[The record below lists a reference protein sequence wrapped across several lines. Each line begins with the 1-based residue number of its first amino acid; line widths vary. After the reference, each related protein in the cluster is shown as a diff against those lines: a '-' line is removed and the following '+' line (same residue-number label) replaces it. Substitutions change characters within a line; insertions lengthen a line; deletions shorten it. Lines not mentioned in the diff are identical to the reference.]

1 MSLEDYLAKLDPKT
15 AKRVQTAQAVELI
28 RLKTASFGLNNAL
41 GGGIGKGRVS
51 LTYGPPSSGKSLLW
65 MQSIANWQKEGLVCA
80 WIDVEGTYEK
90 GFAAKIGVDNDNLIL
105 IQKKSFGAI
114 TDEIMPHIRAG
125 IDVLVIDSV
134 SDALPE
140 VFTDN
145 DGGVVEFDKMKQ
157 LGAHAKSCTMMLN
170 AIHYE
175 NFETAVILISQ
186 TTTKIEST
194 YVKQVPHGG
203 QKILFGSSQIIKLQS
218 SNTEKQQ
225 KMGKIH
231 MGDRVIEIPVA
242 RRVDAY
248 VEKNKLGPQSQKC
261 EYDLYYAGDFIGV
274 DYVGEI
280 VDMAIVFDV
289 VKKSG
294 AWFKYNG
301 EQTQGRDSF
310 IDRLRENQ
318 VEFKGLE
325 DEVNMIMTGE
335 VPIND
340 EEIRGILESREAGVQ
355 DS

>member
-1 MSLEDYLAKLDPKT
+1 LSLEDYLARLDPKT
-15 AKRVQTAQAVELI
+15 AKRVKTAQEIELV
-28 RLKTASFGLNNAL
+28 RLKTASMGLNIAL
-41 GGGIGKGRVS
+41 GGGIGQGRVT

-65 MQSIANWQKEGLVCA
+65 MQSIANWQKEGRICG

-90 GFAAKIGVDNDNLIL
+90 GFAAKLGVDNDNLIL

-125 IDVLVIDSV
+125 IDALVIDSV

-145 DGGVVEFDKMKQ
+145 DGNVVEFEKMKQ

-175 NFETAVILISQ
+175 NEKTAVVLISQ
-186 TTTKIEST
+186 TTTKIEQT

-225 KMGKIH
+225 KMGKVH
-231 MGDRVIEIPVA
+231 VGDRIIEIPVA
-242 RRVDAY
+242 RSVEAY
-248 VEKNKLGPQSQKC
+248 VEKNKLGPQSQKA
-261 EYDLYYAGDFIGV
+261 EWDLYYAGEFIGIDAIGEVV
-274 DYVGEI
+274 DLAVAY
-280 VDMAIVFDV
+280 DA

-310 IDRLRENQ
+310 IQRMRDND
-318 VEFKGLE
+318 VEFKQLSE
-325 DEVNMIMTGE
+325 EVHMILTGE

-340 EEIRGILESREAGVQ
+340 EEVRRVSESDEFQ
-355 DS
+355 DA

>member
-28 RLKTASFGLNNAL
+28 RLKTASFGLNQAL
-41 GGGIGKGRVS
+41 GGGIGKGRVT

-65 MQSIANWQKEGLVCA
+65 QQSIANWQKDGLICA
-80 WIDVEGTYEK
+80 WVDVEGTYDK
-90 GFAAKIGVDNDNLIL
+90 AFAAKIGVDNDNLIL

-140 VFTDN
+140 VFVDN
-145 DGGVVEFDKMKQ
+145 DGEIVQFEKQKQ

-175 NFETAVILISQ
+175 NHETAVGLISQ

-225 KMGKIH
+225 KMGKVH
-231 MGDRVIEIPVA
+231 MGDRVVEIPIA
-242 RRVDAY
+242 RSVEAY

-274 DYVGEI
+274 DYTGEI
-280 VDMAIVFDV
+280 VDQAIMLDIVT
-289 VKKSG
+289 KSG
-294 AWFKYNG
+294 AWFKYQG
-301 EQTQGRDSF
+301 ESTSGRDAF
-310 IDRLRENQ
+310 IQKLRADD
-318 VEFKGLE
+318 VLFKGLE
-325 DEVNMIMTGE
+325 DEVLMVLTGE
-335 VPIND
+335 VPIDD
-340 EEIRGILESREAGVQ
+340 EEVRRVLESQEGRQ
-355 DS
+355 DA

>member
-28 RLKTASFGLNNAL
+28 RLKTASFGLNLAL
-41 GGGIGKGRVS
+41 GGGIGKGRVA

-65 MQSIANWQKEGLVCA
+65 QQSIANWQKEGLICA
-80 WIDVEGTYEK
+80 WVDVEGTYDK
-90 GFAAKIGVDNDNLIL
+90 AFAAKIGIDNDKLIL

-125 IDVLVIDSV
+125 IDVVVIDSV

-140 VFTDN
+140 VFVDK
-145 DGGVVEFDKMKQ
+145 DGDVVEFEKQKQ

-175 NFETAVILISQ
+175 NDSTAVILISQ

-203 QKILFGSSQIIKLQS
+203 QKILFGSSQVIKLNS

-225 KMGKIH
+225 KMGEIH
-231 MGDRVIEIPVA
+231 VGDRIIQIPVA
-242 RRVDAY
+242 RSVEAY
-248 VEKNKLGPQSQKC
+248 VEKNKLGPQSQKA
-261 EYDLYYAGDFIGV
+261 EYDLYYAGDYIGI

-280 VDMAIVFDV
+280 VDLAIVYDIV
-289 VKKSG
+289 TKSG

-301 EQTQGRDSF
+301 EQSQGRDSF
-310 IDRLRENQ
+310 IERLREND
-318 VEFKGLE
+318 VEFKQLE
-325 DEVNMIMTGE
+325 DELHMVLTGE
-335 VPIND
+335 VPIHD
-340 EEIRGILESREAGVQ
+340 EV
-355 DS
+355 

>member
-1 MSLEDYLAKLDPKT
+1 LSLEDYLAKLDPKT

-28 RLKTASFGLNNAL
+28 RLKTASFGLNQDL
-41 GGGIGKGRVS
+41 GGGIGKRRVT
-51 LTYGPPSSGKSLLW
+51 LTYGPPSSGKSVLW
-65 MQSIANWQKEGLVCA
+65 MQSIANWQKDGLICA
-80 WIDVEGTYEK
+80 WVDVEGTYDK
-90 GFAAKIGVDNDNLIL
+90 AFAAKIGVDNERLIL
-105 IQKKSFGAI
+105 IQKKSFGGV

-125 IDVLVIDSV
+125 IDVVVIDSV

-140 VFTDN
+140 VFVDK
-145 DGGVVEFDKMKQ
+145 DGGVVEFEKQKQ

-175 NFETAVILISQ
+175 NFATAVILISQ

-225 KMGKIH
+225 KMGEVH
-231 MGDRVIEIPVA
+231 LGDRVVQIPIA
-242 RRVDAY
+242 RSVEAY

-261 EYDLYYAGDFIGV
+261 EYDLYYAGDFVGI

-280 VDMAIVFDV
+280 LDQAIMYDV

-301 EQTQGRDSF
+301 EQIQGRDSV
-310 IDRLRENQ
+310 IERLREDE
-318 VEFKGLE
+318 VLFKQLE
-325 DEVNMIMTGE
+325 DEVLMVLTGE

-340 EEIRGILESREAGVQ
+340 EEVRGILESQEG
-355 DS
+355 